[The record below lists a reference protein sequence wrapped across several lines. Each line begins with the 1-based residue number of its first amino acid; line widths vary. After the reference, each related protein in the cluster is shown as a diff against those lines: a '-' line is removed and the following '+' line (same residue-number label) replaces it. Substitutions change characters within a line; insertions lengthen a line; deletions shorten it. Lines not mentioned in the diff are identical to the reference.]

1 MRFGILGPV
10 RAERPDGT
18 PVPLGGARLRALLAM
33 LLLDAGRPIPID
45 RLIDG
50 LYGDEPPAGAGNA
63 LQSQVSRLRQSI
75 PVELDTAGYRLAVPR
90 DEVDA
95 HRFAALAADGH
106 RALASGDTE
115 LAVTLLRQ
123 ATGLWRGEPLMDV
136 RDAPFAATQIARLT
150 EQRLSA
156 LEDRYEAEIVLGPLT
171 PASIGELRD
180 LIAGHPLR
188 ERPRALLM
196 RALAAAGRPAEAL
209 TAYEDARRTL
219 ADELGADP
227 SPELTA
233 LHRDLLRGPSPSGPA
248 PLPSGPV
255 SPSSRPAPSSSGRPS
270 PVLDRA
276 LSTSD
281 PASSLPGPALS
292 SRGEPSAHPGP
303 ALSTP
308 GEPSAHAGPAL
319 SSPGPTLSSPGPA
332 SSSRARV
339 RFGVPGQLT
348 SFVGRD
354 DELSRVAAVLRTRRL
369 VTLHGPGGAGKTRLA
384 AEAAARYDGDV
395 FFVELAGTGP
405 DDVPHAVQAALG
417 LRDVLVNSPT
427 GHPPPWPGSAAE
439 DPAAP
444 GVTDRLV
451 AALADRHLLLV
462 LDNCEHVI
470 GAAAGLAARMLA
482 GAPGLRILA
491 TSREPLGITGEALL
505 PLGGLPVPSASDP
518 VDELTAFPAIRLFA
532 DRAADVV
539 PGFTVTAAN
548 ADAVRRLCRTLD
560 GLPLAVEIVAARLH
574 ALPVAEIA
582 ARLDDRFRL
591 LSGGSRTAAARH
603 RTLQA
608 VVAWSWE
615 LLTDPERTLARRFTV
630 LAGSADLNAIEHVC
644 GPAYS
649 EPDRIGSPS
658 GSPAAARKR
667 PHAAEPPGPGE
678 PAEPHG
684 PAGPDGPAG
693 SLGSAGPARTGGSA
707 STGGSA
713 GLEESAGISGS
724 AGTGEPVGMG
734 EPEIVDVLAGLVG
747 KSLIERDGDRYR
759 MLETIRAY
767 CAERLDESGERD
779 RLYRVHAEHFLAF
792 AARADPYLRGS
803 DQIAWLDL
811 LDLDRDNLHAAL
823 RRSTEHAPETAL
835 RLVSALSFYWWL
847 RGLRAEAAALAGLVL
862 RAVGPEPPP
871 GHDEEYAVSVFTAA
885 LLSDAAAERPDERWA
900 GYMRTMTAAPGQPFL
915 LYLSAMAVGP
925 PDGDPAGVIELNRR
939 LRAQIDGDPWS
950 RALGGIGAGW
960 MVLFSGSDPALAE
973 PEFAGSL
980 AGFRE
985 IGDRWGAMLALSGLA
1000 ELASWRGDPAAAIAP
1015 TAEALRLAGELG
1027 STVDVADLLRG
1038 RAQARMDIG
1047 DTAGAAADFT
1057 RAAELA
1063 RECGAP
1069 ELIAAALLGL
1079 GSIALSR
1086 AYAPGAHNRKPPA
1099 EISTHSRK
1107 PPAETGTHD
1116 RKPPAETGTHDR
1128 EPLTN
1133 IIADDPEALAEALRY
1148 CSDALAACPAGW
1160 YSADGTRMTILV
1172 TLGRIA
1178 EAAGDPV
1185 TAEARY
1191 REVFTIRGGMIGFQ
1205 VLAEAFDRL
1214 AGLAATGGDPE
1225 RAARLLGAVRALH
1238 LRTDPE
1244 GSEPAALA
1252 AAAARRS
1259 LGPDRFAAAVAEGA
1273 ALPAEAAIALPLT
1286 G

>member
-18 PVPLGGARLRALLAM
+18 PVPLGGLRLRALLAM
-33 LLLDAGRPIPID
+33 LLLDADRPIPID

-50 LYGDEPPAGAGNA
+50 LYGEDPPAGAGNA
-63 LQSQVSRLRQSI
+63 LQSQVSRLRQSL
-75 PVELDTAGYRLAVPR
+75 PVELDSAGYRLAIPR
-90 DEVDA
+90 GEVDA

-106 RALASGDTE
+106 QALASGETE
-115 LAVTLLRQ
+115 RAVTLLRQ
-123 ATGLWRGEPLMDV
+123 ATGLWRGEPLVDV
-136 RDAPFAATQIARLT
+136 RDAPFAATQIPRLT
-150 EQRLSA
+150 EQRLTA
-156 LEDRYEAEIVLGPLT
+156 LEDCFAAEIGLGPLA
-171 PASIGELRD
+171 PASITELRD

-196 RALAAAGRPAEAL
+196 RALTAAGRPAEAL

-233 LHRDLLRGPSPSGPA
+233 LHRDLLRGPASPSAAPA
-248 PLPSGPV
+248 P
-255 SPSSRPAPSSSGRPS
+255 A
-270 PVLDRA
+270 
-276 LSTSD
+276 
-281 PASSLPGPALS
+281 LPGAASPA
-292 SRGEPSAHPGP
+292 
-303 ALSTP
+303 
-308 GEPSAHAGPAL
+308 
-319 SSPGPTLSSPGPA
+319 
-332 SSSRARV
+332 RARV
-339 RFGVPGQLT
+339 RHGVPGQLT

-384 AEAAARYDGDV
+384 AEAASRYDGDV
-395 FFVELAGTGP
+395 WFVELADAGP

-427 GHPPPWPGSAAE
+427 GHPPPWPGPAGD

-470 GAAAGLAARMLA
+470 AAAAGLTARMLA
-482 GAPGLRILA
+482 GAPGLRVLA
-491 TSREPLGITGEALL
+491 TSREPLRITGEALL
-505 PLGGLPVPSASDP
+505 PIGGLGVPPAADP
-518 VDELTAFPAIRLFA
+518 VAELTAFPAVRLFA

-560 GLPLAVEIVAARLH
+560 GLPLAVEIAAARLH

-582 ARLDDRFRL
+582 ARIGDRFRL
-591 LSGGSRTAAARH
+591 LSGGSRTAEVRH

-608 VVAWSWE
+608 VVAWSWD
-615 LLTDPERTLARRFTV
+615 LLTEPERTLARRFTV
-630 LAGSADLNAIEHVC
+630 FAGGADLNAVERVC
-644 GPAYS
+644 GP
-649 EPDRIGSPS
+649 
-658 GSPAAARKR
+658 
-667 PHAAEPPGPGE
+667 
-678 PAEPHG
+678 
-684 PAGPDGPAG
+684 
-693 SLGSAGPARTGGSA
+693 
-707 STGGSA
+707 
-713 GLEESAGISGS
+713 
-724 AGTGEPVGMG
+724 GTG
-734 EPEIVDVLAGLVG
+734 IVDVLAGLVG

-779 RLYRVHAEHFLAF
+779 RLHRAHAEHFLAF

-803 DQIAWLDL
+803 DQIAWLDR
-811 LDLDRDNLHAAL
+811 LDSDRDNLHAAL
-823 RRSTEHAPETAL
+823 RRSIAHGAPETAL

-847 RGLRAEAAALAGLVL
+847 RGLRAEAAALAGLAL
-862 RAVGPEPPP
+862 RAAGPEPPP
-871 GHDEEYAVSVFTAA
+871 GQDEDYAVSVFTAA
-885 LLSDAAAERPDERWA
+885 LRSDVAERPDERWSA
-900 GYMRTMTAAPGQPFL
+900 YMRALTAPPAQPFL

-925 PDGDPAGVIELNRR
+925 PDGDPAGVVEMNRQ

-960 MVLFSGSDPALAE
+960 MVLFSGLDPALAE

-980 AGFRE
+980 AGFRQ

-1015 TAEALRLAGELG
+1015 TAEALELAGELG

-1038 RAQARMDIG
+1038 RAQARMDTG
-1047 DTAGAAADFT
+1047 DTAGAAADFA
-1057 RAAELA
+1057 RVAELA

-1086 AYAPGAHNRKPPA
+1086 AYA
-1099 EISTHSRK
+1099 
-1107 PPAETGTHD
+1107 GTPDASGSPDASGTPD
-1116 RKPPAETGTHDR
+1116 R
-1128 EPLTN
+1128 
-1133 IIADDPEALAEALRY
+1133 EALAESLRY
-1148 CSDALAACPAGW
+1148 CSEALAACPAGW

-1172 TLGRIA
+1172 VLGRIA

-1191 REVFTIRGGMIGFQ
+1191 REVFRIRGGMIGFQ
-1205 VLAEAFDRL
+1205 VMAEAYDRL
-1214 AGLAATGGDPE
+1214 AALAVTSGDAE
-1225 RAARLLGAVRALH
+1225 RAARLLGAVRALN
-1238 LRTDPE
+1238 LRADAE

-1252 AAAARRS
+1252 AAAARRA
-1259 LGPDRFAAAVAEGA
+1259 LGPDRFTAAVAVGA
-1273 ALPAEAAIALPLT
+1273 ALTAEEAIALPLA
-1286 G
+1286 GV